1 VPPLLEPELELPLE
15 PLPEPEPPDEP
26 LELELPSKAPQK
38 VEVPPLLAWHCQVH
52 GPVPL
57 TAVAVP
63 DEQRLLVGAL
73 VRLWALDEP
82 HMPLTAVPPLELDP
96 EVEPEELASPDELEP
111 EPEELE
117 PPDELP
123 PDEPEPVE
131 LVLPDE
137 LPLELELASK
147 APQKAALPP
156 LLAWHC
162 QVHGPVPL
170 TADAVP
176 AEQRL
181 PVGAL
186 VRLWP
191 LDEPHMPLTT
201 TITPPPEPEPEE
213 LEPPDETLPD
223 DPEPEPEEP
232 VLPDVLPD
240 ELEPELDEPASP
252 DELFPEELEP
262 EPEELASPDELL
274 PDELEPELE
283 PPPEPGSGRT
293 QRELPLSH
301 RRAAT
306 CVSLLCRLR
315 LLTGIVPLRVTTDHT
330 PLVSVYVRPR
340 YLSVVTFNGAAFV
353 ASPLDATALVSRAI
367 CCCNCCNACS
377 SCRSCSCSDTC
388 CRCICSRSA
397 ACCCCIRAGVGRMD
411 VL

>member
-1 VPPLLEPELELPLE
+1 VAPPATGHGEVLPLLEPELELPDELPLE
-15 PLPEPEPPDEP
+15 PLSV
-26 LELELPSKAPQK
+26 PSKALQK

-117 PPDELP
+117 PPDE
-123 PDEPEPVE
+123 
-131 LVLPDE
+131 
-137 LPLELELASK
+137 
-147 APQKAALPP
+147 
-156 LLAWHC
+156 
-162 QVHGPVPL
+162 
-170 TADAVP
+170 
-176 AEQRL
+176 
-181 PVGAL
+181 
-186 VRLWP
+186 
-191 LDEPHMPLTT
+191 
-201 TITPPPEPEPEE
+201 
-213 LEPPDETLPD
+213 TLPD

-252 DELFPEELEP
+252 DELLPEELEP

-330 PLVSVYVRPR
+330 PLVSV
-340 YLSVVTFNGAAFV
+340 
-353 ASPLDATALVSRAI
+353 
-367 CCCNCCNACS
+367 
-377 SCRSCSCSDTC
+377 
-388 CRCICSRSA
+388 
-397 ACCCCIRAGVGRMD
+397 
-411 VL
+411 